1 MDIGFYEQFSNIQDK
16 HWWFSSK
23 RRIVSDLLSIKGF
36 RNQEI
41 LDVGCG
47 AGLMLQELVKFG
59 HVRGMDGSEEA
70 IRFSSKVFQGEIKLG
85 SLPDLIP
92 FPSEQFTLV
101 TALDVIEHVD
111 DDVAAL
117 IAIKNVMKKDG
128 SLLITVPA
136 YQFLWSK
143 HDDLNEH
150 KRRYT
155 KNELEQKLK
164 LAGFNLEKIS
174 YYNTLLF
181 PLIASIRMINKFLRL
196 NEGSDVEMPG
206 KFINFVLK
214 NIFLLEKYWLRH
226 FVFPF
231 GVSLIAIAKK

>member
-1 MDIGFYEQFSNIQDK
+1 MDISFYEQFSNIQDK

-23 RRIVSDLLSIKGF
+23 RMIVSDLLSKKGF
-36 RNQEI
+36 NNQEI

-47 AGLMLQELVKFG
+47 AGLMLKELVKFG

-70 IRFSSKVFQGEIKLG
+70 IRFSGKVFQGEIKLG
-85 SLPDLIP
+85 LLPDSIP
-92 FPSEQFTLV
+92 FSSDQFTLV
-101 TALDVIEHVD
+101 TALDVIEHVEE
-111 DDVAAL
+111 DVAAL
-117 IAIKNVMKKDG
+117 IAINNVMKKDG

-155 KNELEQKLK
+155 KCELEKKLK
-164 LAGFNLEKIS
+164 LAGFHLEKIS

-181 PLIASIRMINKFLRL
+181 PLIALIRLINKLLRL
-196 NEGSDVEMPG
+196 DEVSDVEMPG
-206 KFINFVLK
+206 KFVNFALK
-214 NIFLLEKYWLRH
+214 NIFLLEKYWLRY
-226 FVFPF
+226 FNFPF